1 MCTTCGAC
9 CGSAWVESMTTSCL
23 ELLDAIER
31 REMLSLTW
39 GYVDGSMSRPEVL
52 ALLPGAPEE
61 VDVEE
66 LLEELIERC
75 LVIENPQRRIRSRF
89 AEAIR
94 LLTRTRQ
101 LFDGRPWHAAP
112 RLVSDFRVDLRRR
125 RYPDRNRKAAR
136 IGVEHQQVL
145 GKQGMRR
152 DAWQALAE
160 QSGLELAGFQ
170 ERATLRLLGSKPDT
184 GTIVTAGTGSGKTL
198 AFYLPVLIRIA
209 EHVEPNQSWVK
220 CLAIYP
226 RIELLKDQLAEAF
239 KRARGLDA
247 TLLATGK
254 RPIRV
259 GAYFG
264 STPRRAT
271 VVDVKE
277 KWPTRG
283 GSFICPWMRCPVCDA
298 DLVWK
303 IDDLQRQSERLVCTA
318 AACSTVITGERLAL
332 TRESL
337 SAAPPDILFT
347 TTEMLNQRLSDLRN
361 RRLFGIAQPPGRRPL
376 FALLDEVHT
385 YVGTSGAH
393 SALVLRRWR
402 HLLDAPVVWC
412 GLSATL
418 QEAPRFFADLVGLG
432 VDRVEEVTP
441 KAEEMREE
449 GAEYQV
455 VIRGDALLE
464 ASLLSTTIQSS
475 MLMARMMDPVRDQP
489 SEGAFGRRLFVF
501 TDNLDV
507 INRLYNNLQDAE
519 GYNIFGR
526 TDPKRQPLAVL
537 RAGGGDDDLGRD
549 RDGQRWRACEKIG
562 RDLSTPLVIGRT
574 SSQDPGVLAGA
585 DIIVATPS
593 LEVGYND
600 DQVGAVIQ
608 HKAPR
613 NMASFLQRKGRAG
626 RQRKMRPFTV
636 TVLSDYGRDKIAFQT
651 YEHLFDPVLP
661 PQHLPVKNEYV
672 LRMQAV
678 FALLDWLS
686 LRVQDTPSSA
696 WMWDLLSRPKSAA
709 GESAKQ
715 QVKDALGKLARG
727 ESAELQSLRRHL
739 RQALQIPDETV
750 ETILWDPP
758 RALLLEAVPTLVRRL
773 FTDWQLVK
781 PQGSVVT
788 DVQVDWHPLP
798 DFMPRNLFSDLSLPE
813 VQIHIPPAT
822 VRHEARQ
829 ESMPIVQAL
838 QQLAP
843 GRVTRRFA
851 FERGGLY
858 HWAAISVVHDQ
869 WPLKIDEYARQN
881 EYLGEFE
888 GLDQDGV
895 RQRYPVFRPWAIE
908 LTIPDTKKVLPTSN
922 AMPRWMSAW
931 TPHGV
936 ALSVDVPRKSAWYEC
951 VAAVRFH
958 LHRFRGSVAVQRF
971 THQVDAT
978 IRQHSGDRLVDVM
991 FTDSQERPAAV
1002 GFEIEADGFYVDVRL
1017 PPARHLAQSALPA
1030 ALAQS
1035 SRAAYLRYRL
1045 LSTAALPKE
1054 INVLQREWMFQIF
1067 LCAVVSRAAVRD
1079 LTLSQAGALLFAGP
1093 NPLRVFTDIMRSLF
1107 VLHEQE
1113 VVQADGD
1120 DENDGDESPNQRMS
1134 RLEERLSDSLG
1145 RADVLTV
1152 LAQLAVEFDA
1162 PDAEAYGN
1170 WLRTTIHETLGEALL
1185 QACINTAPR
1194 HAALDTLLVD
1204 IDTDRPDDTVRIWIT
1219 ESTLGGAGVV
1229 QAFAEAFTSEP
1240 RTLFRAVEAA
1250 IAPSDLELASYG
1262 LRQFVELATT
1272 DADIGSL
1279 TEQLRASQG
1288 HEQSK
1293 QLRDQLYRGLSARG
1307 VELSHGLSVSLNARL
1322 LRPGSTRE
1330 VDRLLAELT
1339 RHWEA
1344 LERRFGVAIGLREFC
1359 CIALNIHGPRAE
1371 IIAAIGELLGAA
1383 PQDADIIA
1391 VLSGLL
1397 WPKGIEIRQRTLQS
1411 YNPFRQRRLTDP
1423 ALIRHLLLD
1432 PNVVVVWL
1440 AEVEEDW
1447 YPQFARAIAQH
1458 GIVQLAAPRVAD
1470 GRLRSA
1476 IVRVISSAVDVGFL
1490 QFFPYVERI
1499 EKDESEMRVVFT
1511 IREQT

>member
-1 MCTTCGAC
+1 MN
-9 CGSAWVESMTTSCL
+9 CL
-23 ELLDAIER
+23 DLLDAIER

-39 GYVDGSMSRPEVL
+39 GYVDGSMSRSEVL
-52 ALLPGAPEE
+52 AALPAATPDD
-61 VDVEE
+61 DVEE

-75 LVIENPQRRIRSRF
+75 LVIATPHGRIRSRF
-89 AEAIR
+89 AETIR
-94 LLTRTRQ
+94 LLTRSRQ
-101 LFDGRPWHAAP
+101 LFGGRPWHAAP

-125 RYPDRNRKAAR
+125 RYPERNLDAAAIAAR
-136 IGVEHQQVL
+136 YRQVL
-145 GKQGMRR
+145 GKTGMRAK
-152 DAWQALAE
+152 AWKALAE
-160 QSGLELAGFQ
+160 GPPLLLAGFQ
-170 ERATLRLLGSKPDT
+170 ERATMRLIDSKPDT

-209 EHVEPNQSWVK
+209 EHVEPGQWWVK

-247 TLLATGK
+247 TLSESST

-271 VVDVKE
+271 IKDVKE
-277 KWPTRG
+277 KWPVRG
-283 GSFICPWMRCPVCDA
+283 NAFICPWMRCPACDA
-298 DLVWK
+298 DLLWK
-303 IDDLQRQSERLVCTA
+303 SDDLARQAERLICSA
-318 AACSTVITGERLAL
+318 AACATVITGEQLAL

-337 SAAPPDILFT
+337 RAAPPDILFT
-347 TTEMLNQRLSDLRN
+347 TTEMLNQRMSDLRH
-361 RRLFGIAQPPGRRPL
+361 RSLFGIGQPAGRRPL

-432 VDRVEEVTP
+432 VDQVEEVTP
-441 KAEEMREE
+441 KADEMREE

-455 VIRGDALLE
+455 VLRGDAMLE

-475 MLMARMMDPVRDQP
+475 MLLARMLDPSRDGP
-489 SEGAFGRRLFVF
+489 SAGSFGRRLFVF

-519 GYNIFGR
+519 GYTIFGH
-526 TDPKRQPLAVL
+526 TDSKRVPLAAL
-537 RAGGGDDDLGRD
+537 RGGGSEDDVRRD

-562 RDLSTPLVIGRT
+562 RNLADQLVIGRT
-574 SSQDPGVLAGA
+574 SSQDPGVLANA
-585 DIIVATPS
+585 DVIVATPS

-626 RQRKMRPFTV
+626 RQRKMRPLTV
-636 TVLSDYGRDKIAFQT
+636 TVLSDYGRDKTAFQT

-686 LRVQDTPSSA
+686 LQVQDTPSSA
-696 WMWDLLSRPKSAA
+696 WMWDLLSRPEGPA
-709 GESAKQ
+709 GTPLRQ
-715 QVKDALGKLARG
+715 QVKTALGKLAKG
-727 ESAELQSLRRHL
+727 ESAALQSLRRHL
-739 RQALQIPDETV
+739 RQALQIPEDTV
-750 ETILWDPP
+750 ESILWDPP
-758 RALLLEAVPTLVRRL
+758 RALLLEAVPTLVRR
-773 FTDWQLVK
+773 FFMDWKLVK

-788 DVQVDWHPLP
+788 DMQVNWHPLP

-822 VRHEARQ
+822 IRHEARQ
-829 ESMPIVQAL
+829 EAMPIVQAL

-858 HWAAISVVHDQ
+858 HWAAISIEHDA
-869 WPLKIDEYARQN
+869 WPLKIDEYARHN
-881 EYLGEFE
+881 EYVGDFE

-895 RQRYPVFRPWAIE
+895 RQRYPVFRPWVVE

-922 AMPRWMSAW
+922 AMPRWLSAW
-931 TPHGV
+931 TPHGL
-936 ALSVDVPRKSAWYEC
+936 ALNVDVPAKSAWYGC

-958 LHRFRGSVAVQRF
+958 LHRFRGSVAVRRF

-978 IRQHSGDRLVDVM
+978 IRQHGGDRLVDVL
-991 FTDSQERPAAV
+991 FTDAREQPAAV
-1002 GFEIEADGFYVDVRL
+1002 GFEIEADGFYVDVRI
-1017 PPARHLAQSALPA
+1017 PPARQLAGSALPA
-1030 ALAQS
+1030 ALTQS
-1035 SRAAYLRYRL
+1035 SRTAYLRYRL
-1045 LSTAALPKE
+1045 LSTKSLPKE
-1054 INVLQREWMFQIF
+1054 VNVLQREWMFQIF
-1067 LCAVVSRAAVRD
+1067 LCAVVSQAAQRD
-1079 LTLSQAGALLFAGP
+1079 LTLSQAAAQLFAGP

-1113 VVQADGD
+1113 AAQAKDEGED
-1120 DENDGDESPNQRMS
+1120 EDAGDENPDQRMS

-1145 RADVLTV
+1145 RPDILVV
-1152 LAQLAVEFDA
+1152 LARLAEEFDQ
-1162 PDAEAYGN
+1162 PDAQAYGT

-1204 IDTDRPDDTVRIWIT
+1204 IDTDRPDDSVRIWVT
-1219 ESTLGGAGVV
+1219 ESTLGGAGVI

-1240 RTLFRAVEAA
+1240 RALFRAIEAA

-1272 DADIGSL
+1272 DGEIESL

-1293 QLRDQLYRGLSARG
+1293 QLRERLYRALSARG

-1322 LRPGSTRE
+1322 LRPGSTRK
-1330 VDRLLAELT
+1330 VDHLLAGLT
-1339 RHWEA
+1339 RHWEV
-1344 LERRFGVAIGLREFC
+1344 LEQRFSVAIGLREFC
-1359 CIALNIHGPRAE
+1359 CIALKIPGPRDE
-1371 IIAAIGELLGAA
+1371 IKATLGELLGAT

-1397 WPKGIEIRQRTLQS
+1397 WPKGIEIRQRALQS

-1432 PNVVVVWL
+1432 PNLVAIRLVE
-1440 AEVEEDW
+1440 AEEDW
-1447 YPQFARAIAQH
+1447 YPQFARAIAEH
-1458 GIVQLAAPRVAD
+1458 GIVQLAAPRGAD
-1470 GRLRSA
+1470 GHLRNA
-1476 IVRVISSAVDVGFL
+1476 IVRVVSSAVDVGFL

-1499 EKDESEMRVVFT
+1499 EKDEQEMRVVFS

>member
-1 MCTTCGAC
+1 
-9 CGSAWVESMTTSCL
+9 MTTSCL
-23 ELLDAIER
+23 ELLDAVER

-39 GYVDGSMSRPEVL
+39 GYVDGSMSRAEVL

-66 LLEELIERC
+66 LLEELVERC
-75 LVIENPQRRIRSRF
+75 LVIETPQRRIRSRF
-89 AEAIR
+89 AETIR

-101 LFDGRPWHAAP
+101 LFDGRPWHASP

-125 RYPDRNRKAAR
+125 RYPDRNREAAT
-136 IGVEHQQVL
+136 IGLEQQQVL

-160 QSGLELAGFQ
+160 RPELVLAGFQ
-170 ERATLRLLGSKPDT
+170 ERAALRLLGSEPDT

-239 KRARGLDA
+239 ARARGLDA
-247 TLLATGK
+247 TLLEKGK

-264 STPRRAT
+264 STPRRPMVA
-271 VVDVKE
+271 DVKE
-277 KWPTRG
+277 KWPARG
-283 GSFICPWMRCPVCDA
+283 AAFICPWMRCPACDA

-303 IDDLQRQSERLVCTA
+303 TDDLQRKAERLVCTA
-318 AACSTVITGERLAL
+318 AACDTVITGEQLAL

-337 SAAPPDILFT
+337 RLASPDILFT
-347 TTEMLNQRLSDLRN
+347 TTEMLNQRMSDLQN
-361 RRLFGIAQPPGRRPL
+361 RSLFGIGQAPGRRPL

-402 HLLDAPVVWC
+402 HLLGAPVVWC

-418 QEAPRFFADLVGLG
+418 QEAPRFFSDLVGLG
-432 VDRVEEVTP
+432 VDQVEEVTP
-441 KAEEMREE
+441 NVDEMREE

-455 VIRGDALLE
+455 VVRGDALLE

-475 MLMARMMDPVRDQP
+475 MLLARMLDPTRDQP
-489 SEGAFGRRLFVF
+489 SAGVFGRRLFVF
-501 TDNLDV
+501 TDNLDI

-519 GYNIFGR
+519 AHTIFGR
-526 TDPKRQPLAVL
+526 PDPSRTPLAAL
-537 RAGGGDDDLGRD
+537 RAGGGEDDLRRD

-562 RDLSTPLVIGRT
+562 RDLSTSLVVGRT

-585 DIIVATPS
+585 DVIVATPS

-608 HKAPR
+608 HKAPL

-636 TVLSDYGRDKIAFQT
+636 TVLSDYGRDKVAFQT

-686 LRVQDTPSSA
+686 QQIQDTASSV
-696 WMWDLLSRPKSAA
+696 WMWDLLSRPGNRTGRAVTQL
-709 GESAKQ
+709 E
-715 QVKDALGKLARG
+715 DALRALARG
-727 ESAELQSLRRHL
+727 EENSVRSLRRHL

-758 RALLLEAVPTLVRRL
+758 RALLLEAVPTLVRRYFL
-773 FTDWQLVK
+773 EWRLVK

-788 DVQVDWHPLP
+788 DIQVDWHPLP
-798 DFMPRNLFSDLSLPE
+798 DYMPRNLFSDLSLPE
-813 VQIHIPPAT
+813 VQLLIPAAT
-822 VRHEARQ
+822 VNHEARQ
-829 ESMPIVQAL
+829 EALPIVQAL

-858 HWAAISVVHDQ
+858 HWAAISTENDQ
-869 WPLKIDEYARQN
+869 CSLKVDEYARQN

-895 RQRYPVFRPWAIE
+895 RRRYPVFRPWVVE

-978 IRQHSGDRLVDVM
+978 IRQHSGDRLVDVL
-991 FTDSQERPAAV
+991 FTDAHERPAAV
-1002 GFEIEADGFYVDVRL
+1002 GFEIEADGFYVDLRI
-1017 PPARHLAQSALPA
+1017 PAARQLAESALPA

-1045 LSTAALPKE
+1045 LSTDALPKE
-1054 INVLQREWMFQIF
+1054 VNVLQREWMFQIF
-1067 LCAVVSRAAVRD
+1067 LCAVVSQAAQRN
-1079 LTLSQAGALLFAGP
+1079 LSLSQAAAQLFAGP
-1093 NPLRVFTDIMRSLF
+1093 NPLRAFTDVMRSLF

-1113 VVQADGD
+1113 VAQADA
-1120 DENDGDESPNQRMS
+1120 GDEDVEPEHPGQRMS

-1145 RADVLTV
+1145 RPDVLAV
-1152 LAQLAVEFDA
+1152 LAGLAEEFDR
-1162 PDAEAYGN
+1162 PDPEAYGA

-1194 HAALDTLLVD
+1194 HASLETLLVD
-1204 IDTDRPDDTVRIWIT
+1204 IDYDRPDDTVRIWVT
-1219 ESTLGGAGVV
+1219 ESTLGGAGVI

-1240 RTLFRAVEAA
+1240 RALFRAMEAA
-1250 IAPSDLELASYG
+1250 IAPSDLESTSYG

-1272 DADIGSL
+1272 DHEIGNL

-1288 HEQSK
+1288 HEQNK
-1293 QLRDQLYRGLSARG
+1293 QLRDRLYRQLSARG

-1322 LRPGSTRE
+1322 LRPGSTRAI
-1330 VDRLLAELT
+1330 DHLLAGLT

-1344 LERRFGVAIGLREFC
+1344 LEQRFGVAVGLREFC
-1359 CIALNIHGPRAE
+1359 CIALNIPGLRSE
-1371 IIAAIGELLGAA
+1371 ILAALGELLGAA
-1383 PQDADIIA
+1383 PQNAEIIA

-1397 WPKGIEIRQRTLQS
+1397 WPKGVEIRQRTLQS

-1432 PNVVVVWL
+1432 PNL
-1440 AEVEEDW
+1440 AMVRLADAEEDW
-1447 YPQFARAIAQH
+1447 YPQFAHAIAEH
-1458 GIVQLAAPRVAD
+1458 GIVQLAAPRSSD

-1476 IVRVISSAVDVGFL
+1476 IVRIVSSAVDVGFL

-1499 EKDESEMRVVFT
+1499 EKDENEMRIVFT